1 MSEKKT
7 KEEDGEEHTIT
18 SSELERVITDR
29 DYAFLK
35 TRCGGPH
42 ALAEKLLNP
51 IQNPDSRECNG
62 PRRLKVE
69 KDRKEK

>member
-7 KEEDGEEHTIT
+7 KEKTERNTTIT

-42 ALAEKLLNP
+42 ALAEIVGLQSKIRTHASATVL
-51 IQNPDSRECNG
+51 
-62 PRRLKVE
+62 VV
-69 KDRKEK
+69 